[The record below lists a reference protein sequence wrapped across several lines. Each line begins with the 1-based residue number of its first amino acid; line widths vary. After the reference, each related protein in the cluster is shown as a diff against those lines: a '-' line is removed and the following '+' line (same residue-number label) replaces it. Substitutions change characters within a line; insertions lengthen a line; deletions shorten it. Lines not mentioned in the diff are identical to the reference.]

1 MYPSINCSL
10 EIVKLIGDSSIFSAG
25 KISEISQTVSQLLSD
40 KHQLSDWAKKDIFVP
55 TETEK
60 LKDLVEEA
68 VIRLKSKVVK
78 LKIEKMLEQMKSA
91 EFTSDERVK
100 LINDFQKLTRLSNH
114 IGKKLG
120 REC

>member
-1 MYPSINCSL
+1 M
-10 EIVKLIGDSSIFSAG
+10 
-25 KISEISQTVSQLLSD
+25 
-40 KHQLSDWAKKDIFVP
+40 
-55 TETEK
+55 
-60 LKDLVEEA
+60 VEEA

-100 LINDFQKLTRLSNH
+100 LINDFQKLTTLSNH

>member
-1 MYPSINCSL
+1 M
-10 EIVKLIGDSSIFSAG
+10 
-25 KISEISQTVSQLLSD
+25 
-40 KHQLSDWAKKDIFVP
+40 
-55 TETEK
+55 
-60 LKDLVEEA
+60 VEEA

-100 LINDFQKLTRLSNH
+100 LLNDFQKLTTLSNH